1 MPPGEEELAISLAQH
16 GKILWRRRWWII
28 GVLATVW
35 GLFWGATWVLPA
47 RYTSRTTILIEEAQ
61 VPEHYVQPNVSSD
74 AQQRLQTLTQQILS
88 RARLRQIILDLNL
101 YAVERR
107 RMPADDL
114 VGQMGRQVKVEPI
127 PSAGRH
133 SGLTAFTVSFTA
145 DNPVLA
151 RQVTDRLMSL
161 FIAENLRRRERQSE
175 QATQFLETQ
184 LRQARARIEQ
194 QEARLGE
201 FKARYL
207 GQLPSQVNANVAV
220 LDALSGRVG
229 RANEALNRA
238 EQQKLY
244 LSSLLRQY
252 REMQALQG
260 ANAAATPGLTPPAL
274 EAELSRLKV
283 QLSELVTRD
292 TAEHPDVIAL
302 RGKIARTENLKRE
315 MEKELTV
322 EKPAEA
328 SVSASPAMAQIISQL
343 QANELESATRK
354 QEIAATEGEIQRMR
368 ALLRDAPVR
377 EQQLTELTRDYDQ
390 SRAYYESLLAKKDQV
405 QLAANLESG
414 QQGERFSVVDAATL
428 PVSPDFPNR
437 FKFSVAGMALGALL
451 GLGAAYGREMMDD
464 RIHDRRE
471 VEVLPGSVVLASIPP
486 VKTTR
491 QQRLRILR
499 VCTEVFCGVTLL
511 AALAGSTLLAFLAE
525 QRG

>member
-1 MPPGEEELAISLAQH
+1 MAVSEEENAISLAQH

-28 GVLATVW
+28 AVLVIVW
-35 GLFWGATWVLPA
+35 GLLWSSTWVLPA
-47 RYTSRTTILIEEAQ
+47 RYTSRTTILVEEAQ
-61 VPEHYVQPNVSSD
+61 VPEHYVQPNISSD
-74 AQQRLQTLTQQILS
+74 VQQRLQTLTQQILS
-88 RARLRQIILDLNL
+88 RARLKQIILDLNL

-114 VGQMGRQVKVEPI
+114 VVHMGRQVKVEPI

-133 SGLTAFTVSFTA
+133 PGLTAFMVAFTA
-145 DNPVLA
+145 DNPALA
-151 RQVTDRLMSL
+151 QQVTDRLMAL
-161 FIAENLRRRERQSE
+161 FIEENLRRRERQSE
-175 QATQFLETQ
+175 QATRFLETQ
-184 LRQARARIEQ
+184 LQQARARIEQ
-194 QEARLGE
+194 QENRLRE

-207 GQLPSQVNANVAV
+207 GQLPSQVNTNVAV
-220 LDALSGRVG
+220 LDALNGRVG

-252 REMQALQG
+252 REMQAAQG
-260 ANAAATPGLTPPAL
+260 GSAPAPSILTPQAL
-274 EAELSRLKV
+274 DAELSRLKV
-283 QLSELVTRD
+283 QLSELRTRD

-302 RGKIARTENLKRE
+302 RGKIARTENLKRQ
-315 MEKELTV
+315 MEKEVATD
-322 EKPAEA
+322 KAAAPRMPP
-328 SVSASPAMAQIISQL
+328 SAAMAQVISQL
-343 QANELESATRK
+343 QANELEVATHK
-354 QEIAATEGEIQRMR
+354 QEIAAADNEIQRVR

-414 QQGERFSVVDAATL
+414 QQSERFSVLDPATL

-437 FKFSVAGMALGALL
+437 FKFSLAGLALGAVM
-451 GLGAAYGREMMDD
+451 GLGAAYLREMMDD
-464 RIHDRRE
+464 RIHDRPE
-471 VEVLPGSVVLASIPP
+471 VEMLDGSVILASIPP
-486 VKTTR
+486 VKTAR

-499 VCTEVFCGVTLL
+499 VGAEVYCGVTLL
-511 AALAGSTLLAFLAE
+511 ATIAGSTLMAFLAE